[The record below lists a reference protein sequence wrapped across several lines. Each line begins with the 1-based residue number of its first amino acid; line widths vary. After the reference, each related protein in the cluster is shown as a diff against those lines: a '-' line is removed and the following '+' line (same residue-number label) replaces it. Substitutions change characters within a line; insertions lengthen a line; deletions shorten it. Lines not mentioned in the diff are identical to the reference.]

1 MKLAASR
8 PRGIRSNH
16 CSFRAARSGANPRL
30 YRPRQSRSS
39 AEVLPKIA
47 RRSRAI
53 THLPRTRWV
62 YSRAHWGTLR
72 DGVSLFSCLP
82 DYGGIAYGANLAL
95 LAWSAR
101 ADADAVVTPAASAL
115 RVCTHPLLLGPTILF
130 RVGLSPVAH
139 APDGAVTVFADEEAA
154 VFGDGDSHRTTPDFA
169 VG

>member
-1 MKLAASR
+1 MGL
-8 PRGIRSNH
+8 
-16 CSFRAARSGANPRL
+16 L
-30 YRPRQSRSS
+30 QS
-39 AEVLPKIA
+39 AL
-47 RRSRAI
+47 
-53 THLPRTRWV
+53 
-62 YSRAHWGTLR
+62 GTLR